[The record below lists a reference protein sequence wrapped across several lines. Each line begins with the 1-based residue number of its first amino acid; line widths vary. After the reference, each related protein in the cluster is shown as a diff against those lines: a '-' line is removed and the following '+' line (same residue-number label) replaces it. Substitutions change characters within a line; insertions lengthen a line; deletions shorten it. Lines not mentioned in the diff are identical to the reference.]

1 MANTVS
7 SLSYANTFGD
17 WMVAT
22 NNLVTENN
30 ILAKENYIKD
40 SGTLFLSENSQT
52 ALQANG
58 NVIIQKVFSVTG
70 IGSSASIQNNL
81 DVQGQG
87 YFSNAGLS
95 IATTGTANVGNVLHV
110 LGSDTA
116 LRVANNSRF
125 GGNISVVYGTFT
137 ETLQA
142 NNSVNTSNASIY
154 NTLYTNRIQSNTSVL
169 TGTLTANNKVY
180 TNDVQANTS
189 ILTATIHA
197 NAHITTTSVSVTGT
211 TWVNVLQA
219 NTSTNTSNASVIH
232 TLYANVVQANISTN
246 TRTASVTGTT
256 FTDVLQANT
265 YANTT
270 TLSVTGNTLTNVL
283 QANTYANTTTL
294 SVVGTTFTDV
304 LQANTSANTSTLSV
318 VGTTFTDVLQ
328 ANTSANTTTLSVTG
342 NTFTDVLQANTS
354 ANTTTLSVVGTT
366 FTDVLQANTSS
377 NTGTA
382 SVTGTTFTDVL
393 QANTSANTR
402 TMSVTGTTF
411 TNVLQANT
419 YANTTTLSVTG
430 TTFTDTLQ
438 ANTSANTRTMSV
450 TGTTFTDILVANT
463 RINTT
468 NVWGTD
474 TITSR
479 TIRANTDVYS
489 PNVRV
494 SQLIDAENAEARIYN
509 LQVGEGGLSITG
521 NFTLNGQTVF
531 NSSEFIISQGTPSQT
546 SKFSIFRTANGA
558 TNGIK
563 ANASI
568 RWNETGNYFDI
579 NDVDSTDAATYYRI
593 ITEQQIS
600 DSISTTDGTKAA
612 SLTAAK
618 TLNDNLTTANN
629 WLRSRSDS
637 ASLYANG
644 AFRDANS
651 ASTYANGAFSAANS
665 ASSYAN
671 SAFAAANNVGP
682 QIAPAFAQANAAFG
696 KANAATSEIKG
707 TRGSISPISAS
718 LTFTSNNGIAIHSV
732 TANTLAISTSQDLQT
747 TASPSFS
754 SLALTGTA
762 LPVTS
767 GGTGSTSAAS
777 AFNTLV
783 KEATATPNPTAGYV
797 LATTGTGYYWTSAG
811 AGGAGTQP
819 GTRITS
825 NRLSYTGDG
834 TTTLYDTPTFSQAN
848 QVRVYING
856 VRQLESEYS
865 LNSGTSKITMS
876 VAPVLNDKILV
887 EVDGYAVYEYFA
899 NNITY
904 GPGTGALSTGTIQS
918 AIDSLESGKMPKTG
932 GTFTGQVIGQTIDK
946 ATSNTSLAT
955 GSYVHN
961 LANSGWTFAH
971 SITGNAGTVTNGV
984 YTTGSYSNPSWITSL
999 SATKLDSG
1007 TIPSATLGNSTL
1019 YVGTSAIALNRA
1031 SATQTLQ
1038 GVSIS
1043 GDAGTVNGLSVQ
1055 SYGSDAR
1062 NSTANTIVR
1071 TDATGNV
1078 FVKTINTSMHDKIAA
1093 SPTYVMASNNTGTN
1107 ANINSYQTTSL
1118 SVGYATN
1125 AGTAADVSNV
1135 YTWAKQAT
1143 KPSYTKSEIGLGN
1156 VDNTAD
1162 ANKSVS
1168 YAATAGGAPATGGTA
1183 TYANTCYNYTQ
1194 TLSGNW
1200 NTDFSNT
1207 PAGSVQI
1214 SGDLNGGTNA
1224 PSAGWWFQENFRH
1237 TNKTNTWGTQV
1248 AWGWEENA
1256 NTLRT
1261 RNVSGGTYDNWV
1273 NYLNSANYSS
1283 YALPVAGGTL
1293 TGGVT
1298 ISSGNLS
1305 LTSGLVIGSV
1315 ARTININEANDT
1327 GSFSVRGNATYP
1339 AVMSFHR
1346 DGAYGINM
1354 GLSTTNNFVIGGFLA
1369 SADAFVMTGAGALT
1383 LKNNITAFSDERVKT
1398 NWRDLPEDFIDNLAE
1413 VKHGIYDRIDQESTQ
1428 VGVSAQSLR
1437 PIMEHAVMENENGE
1451 LSVAYGN
1458 AALVACVKLA
1468 QRLLESEKQIKELR
1482 AEMETLKGQIK

>member
-52 ALQANG
+52 ALQSNG

-87 YFSNAGLS
+87 YFSNADLS

-169 TGTLTANNKVY
+169 TGTLSANNKVF

-197 NAHITTTSVSVTGT
+197 NTHITTTSVGVTGT

-219 NTSTNTSNASVIH
+219 NTSTNTANASVIH
-232 TLYANVVQANISTN
+232 TLYANVVQANVSTN
-246 TRTASVTGTT
+246 TATASVTGTT

-265 YANTT
+265 YANTA
-270 TLSVTGNTLTNVL
+270 TLSVTGNTLTDVL

-304 LQANTSANTSTLSV
+304 LQANTSANTTTLSV
-318 VGTTFTDVLQ
+318 TGTTFTDVLQ

-342 NTFTDVLQANTS
+342 TTFTDVLQANTS

-377 NTGTA
+377 NTSNA
-382 SVTGTTFTDVL
+382 SVVWTLYSNVVQANVSTNTRTAYITGTTFTD
-393 QANTSANTR
+393 A
-402 TMSVTGTTF
+402 
-411 TNVLQANT
+411 
-419 YANTTTLSVTG
+419 
-430 TTFTDTLQ
+430 LQ

-450 TGTTFTDILVANT
+450 TGTTFTDVLQANT
-463 RINTT
+463 SANTT
-468 NVWGTD
+468 TLSVTGTTFTDVLQANTSANTVNVWATH
-474 TITSR
+474 TVTAN
-479 TIRANTDVYS
+479 TIRANTDVYT

-494 SQLIDAENAEARIYN
+494 SNLIDAENAEARVYN
-509 LQVGEGGLSITG
+509 LQVGEGGLSIAG
-521 NFTLNGQTVF
+521 NFTLNGRTVF
-531 NSSEFIISQGTPSQT
+531 NSNEFIISQGTPSQT
-546 SKFSIFRTANGA
+546 SKFSVFRTANGA

-568 RWNETGNYFDI
+568 RWNETDNYFDI
-579 NDVDSTDAATYYRI
+579 NDVESTDAETYYRI

-651 ASTYANGAFSAANS
+651 ASTYANGAFGAANS

-696 KANAATSEIKG
+696 KANAATAEIKG
-707 TRGSISPISAS
+707 TRGSISPTSAS

-747 TASPSFS
+747 TASPTFAAL
-754 SLALTGTA
+754 SLTTTPLD
-762 LPVTS
+762 PSS
-767 GGTGSTSAAS
+767 GGTGSTSLAS
-777 AFNTLV
+777 AFTNMV
-783 KEATATPNPTAGYV
+783 EDATGSAGTSGYV
-797 LATTGTGYYWTSAG
+797 LATGGTGNYYWTSAPS
-811 AGGAGTQP
+811 GGGGVSP

-865 LNSGTSKITMS
+865 LNSGTSKITMN
-876 VAPVLNDKILV
+876 VAPVNGDRVLV
-887 EVDGYAVYEYFA
+887 EVDGYTTYEYYA
-899 NNITY
+899 NNIAY
-904 GPGTGALSTGTIQS
+904 GPVTGSIPSSANTIQL
-918 AIDSLESGKMPKTG
+918 AIDDLESRKMPKSG
-932 GTFTGQVIGQTIDK
+932 GTFTGTVIGITIDK
-946 ATSNTSLAT
+946 STSNTSLAT
-955 GSYVHN
+955 GQYVHN

-984 YTTGSYSNPSWITSL
+984 YTTSTYSNPSFITSL
-999 SATKLDSG
+999 SASKLTTG
-1007 TIPSATLGNSTL
+1007 TIPGATLGNSTL

-1031 SATQTLQ
+1031 SATQTLT
-1038 GVSIS
+1038 GVSID
-1043 GDAGTVNGLSVQ
+1043 GNAGTVGSLSI
-1055 SYGSDAR
+1055 
-1062 NSTANTIVR
+1062 NSANTNATADSLVR
-1071 TDATGNV
+1071 TDASGNTI
-1078 FVKTINTSMHDKIAA
+1078 VKTLVSSTHEKIAA
-1093 SPTYVMASNNTGTN
+1093 SPVYVMASNSTGSS
-1107 ANINSYQTTSL
+1107 ANVTTYQTSYL
-1118 SVGYATN
+1118 RVEYATS
-1125 AGTAADVSNV
+1125 AGGAPATDV
-1135 YTWAKQAT
+1135 YAWAKAAT
-1143 KPSYTKSEIGLGN
+1143 KPSYTKSEVGLN
-1156 VDNTAD
+1156 LVDNTTD
-1162 ANKSVS
+1162 ASKSVL
-1168 YAATAGGAPATGGTA
+1168 YAATAGSAPANGGTSSFS
-1183 TYANTCYNYTQ
+1183 NQSYN
-1194 TLSGNW
+1194 LRFGSSGNW
-1200 NTDFSNT
+1200 NTDFTNT
-1207 PAGSVQI
+1207 TAGGVRI
-1214 SGDLNGGTNA
+1214 LGDVDGGTNA
-1224 PSAGWWFQENFRH
+1224 PATGWWFQDNYRH
-1237 TNKTNTWGTQV
+1237 SNAGNAWGTQV
-1248 AWGWEENA
+1248 AWGWEGNA
-1256 NTLRT
+1256 NNLRT
-1261 RNVSGGTYDNWV
+1261 RNVSNGTYGAWV

-1283 YALPVAGGTL
+1283 YVTTVALPYTGGTL
-1293 TGGVT
+1293 TG
-1298 ISSGNLS
+1298 L
-1305 LTSGLVIGSV
+1305 LVGKVGSV
-1315 ARTININEANDT
+1315 QDINQANDT
-1327 GSFSVRGNATYP
+1327 GSFSVRGSTTHP
-1339 AVMSFHR
+1339 AVLNFHR
-1346 DGAYGINM
+1346 VGAYGINM
-1354 GLSTTNNFVIGGFLA
+1354 GIATNNTFVIGGWSA
-1369 SADAFVMTGAGALT
+1369 SVNAFVMSGAGALT
-1383 LKNNITAFSDERVKT
+1383 MLNNITAFSDERVKT
-1398 NWRDLPEDFIDNLAE
+1398 NWRDLPENFIDNLAE
-1413 VKHGIYDRIDQESTQ
+1413 VKHGIYDRTDQVSTQ

-1437 PIMEHAVMENENGE
+1437 PIMEHAVMENEEGE

-1482 AEMETLKGQIK
+1482 AEVETLKGQIK